1 MCLFQDFYLCFWT
14 NYEFPSTYFVSV
26 MNKVL
31 KNKKSPEIKPAAKF
45 HKVVILHAIALEIRI
60 RTTIIFLFVKIIQ
73 DLYFSTVLT

>member
-1 MCLFQDFYLCFWT
+1 
-14 NYEFPSTYFVSV
+14 
-26 MNKVL
+26 MNIAL